1 MEKRGDTTI
10 EIIPAV
16 DIRDGRCVR
25 LYQGDYAIETV
36 FSDDPLDQALK
47 WQSLGASRLHIVDLD
62 GAATGEIKNLG
73 IIRNIAAG
81 LLIPTQLGGGIRD
94 LDTISEVL
102 KTGVER
108 VILSTAA
115 VENPE
120 LVREACRLYR
130 ESVIVSLDARDGN
143 IAIHGWRT
151 GTEINAL
158 EFARSMIKLGVR
170 RFIYTDINRDGTLTE
185 PDFSAITEL
194 MEAVRVPVTAAGGI
208 SSLNHLKIL
217 QKLGVEGAI
226 VGKAIYTGDIDLKK
240 ALAEIGK
247 LSP

>member
-47 WQSLGASRLHIVDLD
+47 WQSLGAHRLHIVDLD
-62 GAATGEIKNLG
+62 GAATGEIKNLE
-73 IIRNIAAG
+73 IICNIAAG

-102 KTGVER
+102 KAGVDR

-151 GTEINAL
+151 GTELNVL

-194 MEAVRVPVTAAGGI
+194 MEAVRVPVVAAGGI
-208 SSLNHLKIL
+208 SSLNHLKVL

-226 VGKAIYTGDIDLKK
+226 IGKAVYTGDIDLKK

-247 LSP
+247 LLS

>member
-47 WQSLGASRLHIVDLD
+47 WQSLGAPRLHIVDLD
-62 GAATGEIKNLG
+62 GAATGEIKNLE
-73 IIRNIAAG
+73 IIRSIAAG

-94 LDTISEVL
+94 IDTISEVL
-102 KTGVER
+102 KAGVER

-151 GTEINAL
+151 GTELNVL
-158 EFARSMIKLGVR
+158 DFARSMIKLGVR

-185 PDFSAITEL
+185 PDFSAISEL
-194 MEAVRVPVTAAGGI
+194 MEAVRVPVIAAGGV
-208 SSLNHLKIL
+208 SSLNHIKVLR
-217 QKLGVEGAI
+217 KLGAEAAI

-240 ALAEIGK
+240 ALAEINK
-247 LSP
+247 L

>member
-47 WQSLGASRLHIVDLD
+47 WQSLGAPRLHIVDLD
-62 GAATGEIKNLG
+62 GAATGEIKNLE
-73 IIRNIAAG
+73 IIRSIAAG

-94 LDTISEVL
+94 LDTVSQVL
-102 KTGVER
+102 KSGVER

-194 MEAVRVPVTAAGGI
+194 MEAVRVPVVAAGGVA
-208 SSLNHLKIL
+208 SLNHLKVL

-226 VGKAIYTGDIDLKK
+226 VGKAIYTGDIDLRK
-240 ALAEIGK
+240 ALAEINK
-247 LSP
+247 L